1 MKNKIER
8 LQYHRVNYYCILSF
22 LVIIAV
28 ALFSP
33 GYGSIEGSFKKLMV
47 FQELFNYNRSN
58 YLQFIGSY
66 NSLSYFSIIFTKG
79 FMYLA
84 LIFPSISCMMRYCDE
99 LTSGYSKLIITR
111 VGNNKYIGRTVLR
124 TIATAFVIT
133 FTALYVVYLIIYFRL
148 PNVNEAV
155 ARLGNGI
162 DMLNGIAQVMDFKAN
177 GFIYALR
184 YIIPSSLFA
193 CVAGLSSIL
202 VATVSHNK
210 FLSLTIPV
218 LLIEAE
224 NSIFSGS
231 SIASIY
237 KYRIRN
243 FLYPFDALEPWFTW
257 WEYGL
262 LMLTLCVVLITV
274 IYYVS
279 GRRYRDGE

>member
-1 MKNKIER
+1 MKNKIKR
-8 LQYHRVNYYCILSF
+8 LQYRRFNYYWILSF

-33 GYGSIEGSFKKLMV
+33 GFGFIEGDFKRNMV
-47 FQELFNYNRSN
+47 FEELFYYNRSN
-58 YLQFIGSY
+58 YLQYIGTY
-66 NSLSYFSIIFTKG
+66 NSLSYFNIIFTKG

-99 LTSGYSKLIITR
+99 LNSGYSKLIITR
-111 VGNNKYIGRTVLR
+111 VGNNKYIGKTVLR

-133 FTALYVVYLIIYFRL
+133 FTALYVVYFIIYLRL
-148 PNVNEAV
+148 PNVNEAIERMGSV
-155 ARLGNGI
+155 DQLE
-162 DMLNGIAQVMDFKAN
+162 GIAQVMDFKAN
-177 GFIYALR
+177 GFMYALR

-243 FLYPFDALEPWFTW
+243 FLYPFDDYEPWFTW

-262 LMLTLCVVLITV
+262 LILTLCVVLITV